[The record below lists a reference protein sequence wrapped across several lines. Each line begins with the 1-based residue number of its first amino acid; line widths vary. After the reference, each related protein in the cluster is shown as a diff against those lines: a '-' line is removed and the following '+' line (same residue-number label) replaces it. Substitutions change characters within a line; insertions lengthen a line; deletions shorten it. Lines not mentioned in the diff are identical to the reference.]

1 MATMSGQIV
10 NGYLIQEEIGRGGMG
25 VVFKAQQLSVDRPVA
40 IKFLNAQKADDKKS
54 VARFLREARASGKLA
69 HPNVV
74 TVYDAGQSEG
84 MYYIVME
91 LVEGPSAR
99 SRIRDAGPFSEEETL
114 AIGAQI
120 AEALRFAHSRGVL
133 HRDVKPDNFLI
144 DGRGHVRLADLGLAR
159 FVTGSNS
166 TELTQDGTT
175 LGTPAY
181 MSPEQ
186 CKASGVDARSDLYS
200 LGASMYTMAAGKAP
214 FEGPGPGAVIARVL
228 SEPPAPIRQVNPR
241 LSPPFAQLIE
251 KMMAK
256 DPAQRFATAEDALRA
271 IEKCKT
277 ASRDFLQKGQRI
289 SADVS
294 HGAGNVTRKLGLRI
308 KPMLFGAMCA
318 LVFLIVLGNASRRAR
333 EHNNATNPSPTAT
346 DELSATITAIA
357 TATATS
363 TASASGTATGTEV
376 SASSETG
383 RSTGVQDIK
392 PPNWTTSTT
401 SDAREEQA
409 QQLYQQAVKAWQAHD
424 REQMMLKINTLAID
438 YADTQFVKLH
448 RKEIGELAS
457 K

>member
-1 MATMSGQIV
+1 
-10 NGYLIQEEIGRGGMG
+10 MG

-74 TVYDAGQSEG
+74 TVYDAGQSDG

-99 SRIRDAGPFSEEETL
+99 SRIREAGPFSEEETL
-114 AIGAQI
+114 NIGAQI

-144 DGRGHVRLADLGLAR
+144 DKRGHVRLADLGLAR

-166 TELTQDGTT
+166 TELTQDGAT

-200 LGASMYTMAAGKAP
+200 LGASLYTMAAGKAP

-241 LSPPFAQLIE
+241 ISPAFAQLID

-256 DPAQRFATAEDALRA
+256 DPAQTLSASADDALRA

-277 ASRDFLQKGQRI
+277 ASRDFLQKG
-289 SADVS
+289 
-294 HGAGNVTRKLGLRI
+294 HGATVDSGGAAGKAILTRGLRI
-308 KPMLFGAMCA
+308 KPMLFGAACA
-318 LVFLIVLGNASRRAR
+318 LVFLIVLSNAGRRAR
-333 EHNNATNPSPTAT
+333 DHNNANPYPASNAT
-346 DELSATITAIA
+346 GEISATV

-363 TASASGTATGTEV
+363 TAIHG
-376 SASSETG
+376 SETG
-383 RSTGVQDIK
+383 TGTAIAIQDIK
-392 PPNWTTSTT
+392 ASEL
-401 SDAREEQA
+401 D
-409 QQLYQQAVKAWQAHD
+409 
-424 REQMMLKINTLAID
+424 LAID
-438 YADTQFVKLH
+438 RPARRAGAAIV
-448 RKEIGELAS
+448 
-457 K
+457 